1 LIVGK
6 ELGLPQL
13 KYFIQSFFN
22 KIGIRNIKFKP
33 AYNPY
38 TEPSMEIFG
47 YHTGLKKTI
56 EIGNSGVF
64 RPEMLKPM
72 GFPEDVQVIAWG
84 LSLERPAMMRFQCSN
99 IRELFGYKA
108 DLEWI

>member
-1 LIVGK
+1 MK
-6 ELGLPQL
+6 F
-13 KYFIQSFFN
+13 FIQSFFN

-47 YHTGLKKTI
+47 YHTGLKRTI

-64 RPEMLKPM
+64 RPEMLRPM

-84 LSLERPAMMRFQCSN
+84 LSLERPAMMRF
-99 IRELFGYKA
+99 
-108 DLEWI
+108 